1 MITGKTGKMLPE
13 FMILRTV
20 AAAAMAIFPSLSTAG
35 PTSYSCEIEGFK
47 ISPAEGSEQLEWVG
61 MNAMKT
67 TVGIDRMSGRVIHP
81 SIGNT
86 SFNEIKLLN
95 SGSSDW
101 SFKVVADDGN
111 GGWVRYHE
119 VKEYWLGLDKPFLA
133 VAEGI
138 LYWGSCR

>member
-47 ISPAEGSEQLEWVG
+47 IPPAEGSEQLEWVG
-61 MNAMKT
+61 INAMKT
-67 TVGIDRMSGRVIHP
+67 TVGIDRMTGRVIHP

-86 SFNEIKLLN
+86 SFNEINLLN
-95 SGSSDW
+95 FGSSDW
-101 SFKVVADDGN
+101 SFKVVADDGE
-111 GGWVRYHE
+111 GGWVRYYE
-119 VKEYWLGLDKPFLA
+119 VEEYSASVQKPFLA
-133 VAEGI
+133 VADGI